1 MKVKKDIRITE
12 TVLKEEKNE
21 EGLVLMDIKTNF

>member
-12 TVLKEEKNE
+12 TVLKEEKK
-21 EGLVLMDIKTNF
+21 GLVLMDIKTDF